1 MVFTGRTSIL
11 LSWPG
16 LSPAVLGCHQPGQI
30 LRCCGCRPYYCLKA
44 EDLIFAISHI
54 HLGASYAALRLRSN
68 NFLISSLWSPAANCH
83 TPLVLGIVITVQVWS
98 PNDLDVIHEELEK
111 NRGNCRNPSID
122 LHFQRLLEVRK
133 ERKAL
138 RMAGASSSQ
147 VTIAQKTWEMSNN
160 IMEVIIVLSLSQ
172 YWDMSDNIMEV
183 WKTSVKPCLV

>member
-1 MVFTGRTSIL
+1 MK
-11 LSWPG
+11 
-16 LSPAVLGCHQPGQI
+16 
-30 LRCCGCRPYYCLKA
+30 LRDYSFQKKG

-122 LHFQRLLEVRK
+122 LHFQRLLEGRK
-133 ERKAL
+133 ERKAF

-160 IMEVIIVLSLSQ
+160 IMEVIIVDSCH
-172 YWDMSDNIMEV
+172 YFGI
-183 WKTSVKPCLV
+183 CLPISWRCGKLQWNLA